1 MKLFKKVFAIVMC
14 VAVLASVASMG
25 ASVSADEAKTVVEA
39 VRWFPADADRQNDEI
54 WEVEC
59 LKEGCGCQRF
69 TDVPEETGNTNFLD
83 TEYTAEGGLKITR
96 NGADATEG
104 DFYWP
109 RIRTLWLETYPELDI
124 KTANTLY
131 FDIVAENASWN
142 FYMTFNGMNVKLGRY
157 MAESTGVTVD
167 GTLGSDDDAPAGTY
181 TGSINLIDALTAIS
195 NSGDANAT
203 AATSVLNMKKT
214 FVPQVQIFCVGNTGA
229 SVTINKLY
237 LTTADDAE
245 GAKTEH
251 VDMGMIMGDIVYE
264 DVDTDEPATDDGD
277 TDADADTDADT
288 DADADADKD
297 DEATTTTKKPADKDD
312 KDDKKDDAEGGSNT
326 GLIVGII
333 IAAVVVVAV
342 VVVVV
347 LKKKKA

>member
-1 MKLFKKVFAIVMC
+1 MKLFKKVFAVVMC
-14 VAVLASVASMG
+14 VAVFASIASMG

-39 VRWFPADADRQNDEI
+39 VRWFPADADRLNDDI
-54 WEVEC
+54 WEAQC
-59 LKEGCGCQRF
+59 LEEGCGCQRF

-83 TEYTAEGGLKITR
+83 TEYTAEGGLKLTR
-96 NGADATEG
+96 NGADG
-104 DFYWP
+104 YDFHWP

-131 FDIVAENASWN
+131 FDIDAPDASWN
-142 FYMTFNGMNVKLGRY
+142 VYMTFNGMNVKLGRY
-157 MAESTGVTVD
+157 MAESTGVTVN

-181 TGSINLIDALTAIS
+181 TGSINLIDALTTIA

-203 AATSVLNMKKT
+203 AANSILNMKKT
-214 FVPQVQIFCVGNTGA
+214 FVPQIQVFCVGNVGV
-229 SVTINKLY
+229 SMTINKLY
-237 LTTADDAE
+237 LTTADDVD

-251 VDMGMIMGDIVYE
+251 VDLGMIMGDDIYE
-264 DVDTDEPATDDGD
+264 GAEE
-277 TDADADTDADT
+277 DT
-288 DADADADKD
+288 DADADADAD
-297 DEATTTTKKPADKDD
+297 ADVDADADEEEEETTTTTKKPADKND
-312 KDDKKDDAEGGSNT
+312 KDDDKKDDAEGGMNP
-326 GLIVGII
+326 IVIVVI